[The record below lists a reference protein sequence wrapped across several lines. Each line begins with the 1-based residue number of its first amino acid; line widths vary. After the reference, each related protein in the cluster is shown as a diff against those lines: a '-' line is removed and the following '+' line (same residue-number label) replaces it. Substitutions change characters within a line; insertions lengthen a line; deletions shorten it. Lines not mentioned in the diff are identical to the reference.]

1 MNKTLFTIGYTGIAI
16 DEFLEQ
22 LQEARI
28 TLLLDVRELPIS
40 RKRGFSKTALAD
52 NLKRTG
58 IEYRHFKWLGSP
70 KALRHEVRDTREYDT
85 FFSGV
90 ARHLR
95 QPDAVSQLE
104 EAVELARKF
113 RSCLMCCC
121 EKWQLCHRRCVV
133 DAVLK
138 NQHFTVKHLREPI
151 AEQAICNAA

>member
-1 MNKTLFTIGYTGIAI
+1 MIKTLLTIGYTGIALG
-16 DEFLEQ
+16 EFIEQ

-28 TLLLDVRELPIS
+28 TLLLDVREIPIS

-52 NLKRTG
+52 NLKQSG

-70 KALRHEVRDTREYDT
+70 KALRHEVRETRDYDR

-90 ARHLR
+90 ACHLC
-95 QPDAVSQLE
+95 QPDAVTQVE
-104 EAVELARKF
+104 EAVELARKY

-121 EKWQLCHRRCVV
+121 ENWLLCHRRCVV

-138 NQHFTVKHLREPI
+138 KQHFTVEHLREPTT
-151 AEQAICNAA
+151 EQTTRKAA